1 VIASRP
7 EGKQVKTFFKA
18 SLFALLYFSSF
29 VVLGND
35 SSSAAKAR
43 CVSPWL
49 EIEANGKAQGFP
61 AENICERASWAI
73 DQMELCGF
81 SIQQKLT
88 VEVVDELKHPCG
100 LPVVG
105 YFDSVE
111 FRVKVAS
118 PDQCRQLLLAEAA
131 LANADFDAVYGSIIV
146 HEVVHAALWSQ
157 LQNSEHEPIPAMAT
171 EYVAY
176 AFQVMSLPEPD
187 RDSLLAAFPR
197 ATPKDLGPFNYTA
210 LQISPLLFATNAYK
224 HLMSVDNRCHFLK
237 EIISGKVEFDDWYE
251 YE

>member
-1 VIASRP
+1 MV
-7 EGKQVKTFFKA
+7 TFFKV
-18 SLFALLYFSSF
+18 SLFALVYLLSI

-35 SSSAAKAR
+35 SSTAAKSR
-43 CVSPWL
+43 CVNPRL
-49 EIEANGKAQGFP
+49 EIEANGKAPGFP
-61 AENICERASWAI
+61 AESICERASWAI

-88 VEVVDELKHPCG
+88 VEVVDELIHPCG

-105 YFDSVE
+105 YFDSVD

-118 PDQCRQLLLAEAA
+118 PDQCRQLLPKEAA
-131 LANADFDAVYGSIIV
+131 LASLDFDAVYGSIIV

-157 LQNSEHEPIPAMAT
+157 LHQFEHEPVPAMAT

-176 AFQVMSLPEPD
+176 AFQIMSIPEPD
-187 RDSLLAAFPR
+187 RDSLLAAFPQ
-197 ATPKDLGPFNYTA
+197 ASPEDLSPFNLTA
-210 LQISPLLFATNAYK
+210 LQISPLRFATNAYK
-224 HLMSVDNRCHFLK
+224 HLMSVDDRCHFLK
-237 EIISGKVEFDDWYE
+237 EIISGKVGFDDWYE

>member
-1 VIASRP
+1 MAA
-7 EGKQVKTFFKA
+7 FFKA

-35 SSSAAKAR
+35 SSTAAKAR
-43 CVSPWL
+43 CVNPWL

-61 AENICERASWAI
+61 AENICERASWAL

-105 YFDSVE
+105 YFDSTD

-118 PDQCRQLLLAEAA
+118 RDQCRQLLQKEAA
-131 LANADFDAVYGSIIV
+131 LAKVDFDAVYGSIFV

-157 LQNSEHEPIPAMAT
+157 LHHFEHEPVPAMAT
-171 EYVAY
+171 EYVTY
-176 AFQVMSLPEPD
+176 AFQILSLPAPH

-210 LQISPLLFATNAYK
+210 LQISPLRFATNAYM
-224 HLMSVDNRCHFLK
+224 HLMSVDDRCQFLK